1 MFIAVNNEN
10 GLLWSGNSWGCGN
23 TRTYFSPVR
32 AIRDLQESGED
43 IQKISIIEDYVSLSS
58 RENQTY

>member
-1 MFIAVNNEN
+1 MFIAVNEN

-23 TRTYFSPVR
+23 TLTYFSPVR

-58 RENQTY
+58 RENQAY